1 MIVGLQHDLG
11 ILKMFQLWFDRSPLR
26 RQAPWN
32 EGSQYGLVNGSV
44 LLFWMLRIL
53 SPAAWILSIAPPRA
67 SDVTGHPSAWR
78 TELYVIV
85 TNLIYLAALLILP
98 LSYIQSPVATVI
110 IVLLILEGCQY
121 HIFLM
126 VLRPVIDKSF
136 TTFGPHNFARTIM
149 LTLISYLGLI
159 TLFALLF
166 LSVFADSFNLPVA
179 SPKLD
184 RTSAWATSAGIL
196 TGSGFSGIS
205 PKPGAAASIAAGIES
220 IIGIIFLTTIFALA
234 LGRAAAE
241 LEKRPG

>member
-1 MIVGLQHDLG
+1 
-11 ILKMFQLWFDRSPLR
+11 MFLAWFNRSPLC

-32 EGSQYGLVNGSV
+32 ESSRYVLVSWSV
-44 LLFWMLRIL
+44 LLFWVLRIL
-53 SPAAWILSIAPPRA
+53 SPAAWTLSIAPPR
-67 SDVTGHPSAWR
+67 TGDAAEHPSAWR
-78 TELYVIV
+78 TELYVVV

-98 LSYIQSPVATVI
+98 LRCIESPVATVT
-110 IVLLILEGCQY
+110 IVLLILESCQY

-166 LSVFADSFNLPVA
+166 LSIFADSFNLPVD
-179 SPKLD
+179 SPKLN

-205 PKPGAAASIAAGIES
+205 PKPGTPASIAAGVES